1 MLDARIYRTGLIAVA
16 LAVIVLAFS
25 LQNEPGAAHAT
36 LTPDAFNAQSA
47 LNQTNLW
54 ASRYPNRSPG
64 SVPDQDLA
72 SEVAGDFRQ
81 PGFTVSTDVF
91 TARAASGTNT
101 LENVAATRPGTGN
114 GTIVVV
120 APRDHVGPGAAASL
134 SGTATLVELASVMSG
149 ETLSHTIV
157 LASTDGSD
165 GGAGVARLIR
175 ALPGPI
181 DAVIVLGDMIGT
193 HVHQPVVVPWSNG
206 VGFAPL
212 QLRNTVAQALGSQA
226 GLKPGGSSL
235 IGQLAHLAFPLTTT
249 AQGAF
254 GAAGVPA
261 ITLSASGERPAAA
274 DEPTSGPAAEAQ
286 LNGLGRTVLAS
297 ISALD
302 NAPAIPAPTAYML
315 FSGKVVPPWAMR
327 LFVLVLILPVL
338 GVAIDGL
345 ARANR
350 RGYSVMPPA
359 MSVLGAAVPFGLA
372 ALLIVAARL
381 VHVISAAPPGP
392 VRPEAVSL
400 KTGDIALL
408 VVVGLV
414 ILGAFGLRR
423 WIAPRATVRSNRVKA
438 ERNAAAG
445 PVVAALMCAVALAL
459 WVKNPFAALLVV
471 PALHLWM
478 WVADSD
484 ARTDEANPGAR
495 IHPIASTALVV
506 IGLAPAVVVAV
517 YYAISLRI
525 DPAGLGWT
533 GILMLAGGQIGVLA
547 ALEWCV
553 LIGCTISVVILATR
567 AVRAPAPEQLPITV
581 RGPIT
586 YAGPGSLGGTKSAL
600 RR

>member
-1 MLDARIYRTGLIAVA
+1 MLDPRIYRTGLIAVA
-16 LAVIVLAFS
+16 LAVVVLAFS
-25 LQNEPGAAHAT
+25 LQNQPGAGHAT
-36 LTPDAFNAQSA
+36 LTPDAFNAQFA

-54 ASRYPNRSPG
+54 ASRYPERPPG
-64 SVPDQDLA
+64 SVQDQDLA
-72 SEVAGDFRQ
+72 SEVADGFRQ
-81 PGFTVSTDVF
+81 PGFTVATDVY
-91 TARAASGTNT
+91 TARAATGSDT
-101 LENVAATRPGTGN
+101 LENVTATRPGTSS

-120 APRDHVGPGAAASL
+120 APRDHIGPGAPASL
-134 SGTATLVELASVMSG
+134 SGTATLVDLASVMSG
-149 ETLSHTIV
+149 ETLNHTIV
-157 LASTDGSD
+157 LASTSGSD
-165 GGAGVARLIR
+165 GGAGAARL
-175 ALPGPI
+175 LQTVPGTI
-181 DAVIVLGDMIGT
+181 DAVIVLGDMVGT
-193 HVHQPVVVPWSNG
+193 HARQPVVVPWSNG

-212 QLRNTVAQALGSQA
+212 QLRNTVAQALASQA
-226 GLKPGGSSL
+226 GLRAGGSSL

-261 ITLSASGERPAAA
+261 ITLSTSGERPAAS

-286 LNGLGRTVLAS
+286 INGLGRTVLAS

-302 NAPAIPAPTAYML
+302 NSPTVPSPSAYML

-327 LFVLVLILPVL
+327 LFVLVLILPVV

-345 ARANR
+345 ARASR
-350 RGYSVMPPA
+350 RGYSLLQPA
-359 MSVLGAAVPFGLA
+359 ASIAGAAVPFAVA

-381 VHVISAAPPGP
+381 AHVLSAAPPGP
-392 VRPEAVSL
+392 VRPETVSL

-414 ILGAFGLRR
+414 IVGAFALRR
-423 WIAPRATVRSNRVKA
+423 WIAPRSTVRSDRVKA

-445 PVVAALMCAVALAL
+445 PVVAALMSVITLAI
-459 WVKNPFAALLVV
+459 WIKNPFAALLVI

-495 IHPIASTALVV
+495 VHPALSTALVV
-506 IGLAPAVVVAV
+506 VGLLPVIAIAA
-517 YYAISLRI
+517 YYAISLGI

-547 ALEWCV
+547 AIEWCV
-553 LIGCTISVVILATR
+553 LLGCTITVIVLAMR
-567 AVRAPAPEQLPITV
+567 AVRAPRAEQLEVTV

-586 YAGPGSLGGTKSAL
+586 YAGPGSLGGTESAL

>member
-1 MLDARIYRTGLIAVA
+1 MLDPRIYRTGLIAVA

-25 LQNEPGAAHAT
+25 LQNEPPGAHAT

-47 LNQTNLW
+47 LNQTDQW
-54 ASRYPNRSPG
+54 AKRYPSRPPG

-72 SEVAGDFRQ
+72 SEVASGLHQ
-81 PGFTVSTDVF
+81 PGFDVSRDVF
-91 TARAASGTNT
+91 TARTATGTNT
-101 LENVAATRPGTGN
+101 LENVTATRPGTGN
-114 GTIVVV
+114 GAIVVV
-120 APRDHVGPGAAASL
+120 APRDHVGPPAAASL
-134 SGTATLVELASVMSG
+134 SGTATLVDLASVMSG
-149 ETLSHTIV
+149 ETISHTIV

-165 GGAGVARLIR
+165 GGAGAARLIR
-175 ALPGPI
+175 TLPGPI
-181 DAVIVLGDMIGT
+181 DAVIVLGDMIGR
-193 HVHQPVVVPWSNG
+193 HVRQPVVVPWSNG

-212 QLRNTVAQALGSQA
+212 ALRNTIAQALSSQA

-235 IGQLAHLAFPLTTT
+235 IGQLAHLALPLTTT
-249 AQGAF
+249 AQGTF

-261 ITLSASGERPAAA
+261 ITLSSTGERPAGA
-274 DEPTSGPAAEAQ
+274 DEPTTGPAAEAQ
-286 LNGLGRTVLAS
+286 INGLGRTVLAA
-297 ISALD
+297 INALD
-302 NAPAIPAPTAYML
+302 NAPTIPAPTAYTL

-338 GVAIDGL
+338 GVAVDGL

-350 RGYSVMPPA
+350 RGYSLLSPA
-359 MSVLGAAVPFGLA
+359 VSVLTAAAPFAVG

-392 VRPEAVSL
+392 VRPDTVSL

-408 VVVGLV
+408 AVVGLV
-414 ILGAFGLRR
+414 IVGAFGLRR
-423 WIAPRATVRSNRVKA
+423 WMAPRQTVRSARVKA

-445 PVVAALMCAVALAL
+445 PVVAALMSVIALAIWL
-459 WVKNPFAALLVV
+459 KNPFAALLVV

-495 IHPIASTALVV
+495 VHPIASFALVA
-506 IGLAPAVVVAV
+506 IGLVPAVAV
-517 YYAISLRI
+517 GAYYVISLGI

-533 GILMLAGGQIGVLA
+533 GVLMLAGGQIGLLA

-553 LIGCTISVVILATR
+553 LIGCTIAVVVLATR
-567 AVRAPAPEQLPITV
+567 AVRAPTPEQLPVTV

-586 YAGPGSLGGTKSAL
+586 YAGPGSLGGTESAL